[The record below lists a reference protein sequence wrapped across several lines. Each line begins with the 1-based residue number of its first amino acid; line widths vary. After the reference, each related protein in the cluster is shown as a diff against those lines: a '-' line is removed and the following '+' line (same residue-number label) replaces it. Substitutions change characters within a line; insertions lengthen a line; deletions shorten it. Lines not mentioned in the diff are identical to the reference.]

1 MTVIPQVEKVI
12 SGFHGAGKP
21 LAFCCIAPIL
31 AAKVLGDKKPT
42 LTLGSTGAAE
52 QWPYQGAIEVAKG
65 FGANM
70 EEKSV
75 SEVCSDEKNKIVTTP
90 AYMYEGKFH
99 EIQDGV
105 GNMITE
111 LLKLVK

>member
-1 MTVIPQVEKVI
+1 
-12 SGFHGAGKP
+12 
-21 LAFCCIAPIL
+21 
-31 AAKVLGDKKPT
+31 
-42 LTLGSTGAAE
+42 
-52 QWPYQGAIEVAKG
+52 
-65 FGANM
+65 M

-75 SEVCSDEKNKIVTTP
+75 SEVCKDEKNKIVTTP